1 MSEWIKQE
9 QVIAEYLR
17 DNLRLDISDE
27 YMESTDGR
35 TYSSVRISLILNNNE
50 ISSVSFTK
58 QD

>member
-27 YMESTDGR
+27 YMESTDGKM
-35 TYSSVRISLILNNNE
+35 YSSVRISLILNNNE